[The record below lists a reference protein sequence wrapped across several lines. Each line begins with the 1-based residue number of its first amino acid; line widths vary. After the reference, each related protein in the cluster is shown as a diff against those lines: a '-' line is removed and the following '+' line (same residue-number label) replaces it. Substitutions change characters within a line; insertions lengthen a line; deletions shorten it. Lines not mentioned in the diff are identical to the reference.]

1 MIKTKVE
8 SLSDSA
14 VAQELEIKGS
24 TSVLLVELRA
34 LVIGVLNGITLTERD
49 TDRELTTDEQIK
61 LFIYLMKYG

>member
-34 LVIGVLNGITLTERD
+34 LVIGVLNGITLT
-49 TDRELTTDEQIK
+49 
-61 LFIYLMKYG
+61 